1 MTALIVACG
10 GSNATPP
17 PSAQPTPVVTPD
29 PHLQEP
35 VTADAIFIAL
45 QRGKV
50 PFTTNNA
57 ILGHGDEPLI
67 KQINLSLAG
76 WPLRIVQFRS
86 EADRVRTMRWKA
98 GVFPGGEEPPFAFAA
113 LNVVVQFGPI
123 SAKAP
128 TVPPAD
134 RQALAAQIVSVLD
147 PLLWPLQQHSV
158 MVIPARTPEPTPAP
172 TASAVPSTAP
182 PSKTPGKTPKP
193 SPKP

>member
-1 MTALIVACG
+1 MTAD
-10 GSNATPP
+10 S
-17 PSAQPTPVVTPD
+17 
-29 PHLQEP
+29 
-35 VTADAIFIAL
+35 IFVAL

-50 PFTTNNA
+50 QFTTNNA

-76 WPLRIVQFRS
+76 WPLRIVQYRS

-98 GVFPGGEEPPFAFAA
+98 GEFPGGEEPPYAFAA

-123 SAKAP
+123 SARAP
-128 TVPPAD
+128 AVPPAD

-172 TASAVPSTAP
+172 VVTAAPSKAP
-182 PSKTPGKTPKP
+182 PSKAPGKTPKP